1 MESLSLAVTFLLSM
15 IVYEFL
21 NPKAITTPMAP
32 RTMIWMK
39 TKALK

>member
-21 NPKAITTPMAP
+21 KPKSDHNSDGTSHDDTDEDEGS
-32 RTMIWMK
+32 
-39 TKALK
+39 